1 MPEARRAS
9 WAAAEHD
16 EAVGAE
22 WGWTRRPEADVGANG
37 GGAMRPR
44 DGRQQSTPIGRRI
57 EAVVGRISGTRGG
70 EVVGSA
76 RRPKASDGAKRG
88 SRMEGINF
96 LGLAQV

>member
-1 MPEARRAS
+1 MRLWVQSGAGRGGPKPT
-9 WAAAEHD
+9 WAQM
-16 EAVGAE
+16 AVA
-22 WGWTRRPEADVGANG
+22 
-37 GGAMRPR
+37 PR